1 MENIRYLAIR
11 RENKSVWERR
21 VALTPLHVSNL
32 LQKNPNLRIIVQPC
46 SLRVFCD
53 QELLKAGAIVQ
64 EDISEAKAIIG
75 VKEIPIK
82 YLLLNKTYM

>member
-1 MENIRYLAIR
+1 MESIRYLAIR

-32 LQKNPNLRIIVQPC
+32 LKKNPNLRIIVQPC

-53 QELLKAGAIVQ
+53 
-64 EDISEAKAIIG
+64 
-75 VKEIPIK
+75 
-82 YLLLNKTYM
+82 